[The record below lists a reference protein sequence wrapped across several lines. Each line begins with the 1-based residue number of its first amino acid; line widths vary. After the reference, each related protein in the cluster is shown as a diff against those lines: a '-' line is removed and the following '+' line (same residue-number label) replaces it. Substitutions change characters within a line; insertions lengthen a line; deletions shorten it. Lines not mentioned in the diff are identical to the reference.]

1 MIKWKQLINKDT
13 PTEWQT
19 ELLEARAFTQNGRI
33 GRNFGDT
40 SLLWHTPLQLV
51 GSGGEGGKIFD
62 VGGGCVWRNEKFHNL
77 NWAKKAVLFAE
88 IGRVK
93 FFFITYPPT

>member
-51 GSGGEGGKIFD
+51 GSGGGGGKIF
-62 VGGGCVWRNEKFHNL
+62 
-77 NWAKKAVLFAE
+77 KKISWEGPKILMLAGVAYGE
-88 IGRVK
+88 MK
-93 FFFITYPPT
+93 NFIT